1 MSAICLSCNHDALI
15 NVRPYRTNTP
25 FGRAVFGETSLNS
38 CGRCGLVQAAP
49 PPAPEKLTDYY
60 TVDYRTGGYAGSD
73 VADVSQFPKDNLFY
87 FNRGQSIADL
97 LSTYV
102 RKENPQILDI
112 GAGYGHILHAL
123 GQRYS
128 HSTRMAVEFS
138 DVCAKHLMSLGVQVF
153 TEPVEEVLP
162 RIGRRFDLVVMSH
175 SLEHVLNPLTVLQ
188 LIKASLVPGG
198 ILYVEVPNIPV
209 ESLLRYPDHMWAPRY
224 DEPHITFFSRS
235 TLRDL
240 LESSGFEVKFCDT
253 AGAEYRYISPVRF
266 RLPPVR
272 SFVQRLVPPKLFLNL
287 RKLNFTKPL
296 RVQEREETFY
306 QYGGFRLWIR
316 SVSHA

>member
-1 MSAICLSCNHDALI
+1 M
-15 NVRPYRTNTP
+15 
-25 FGRAVFGETSLNS
+25 
-38 CGRCGLVQAAP
+38 
-49 PPAPEKLTDYY
+49 
-60 TVDYRTGGYAGSD
+60 GYAGSD
-73 VADVSQFPKDNLFY
+73 VANLSEFPKDNLFY

-112 GAGYGHILHAL
+112 GAGYGHILYAL
-123 GQRYS
+123 GQRYPD
-128 HSTRMAVEFS
+128 STRMAVEFS
-138 DVCAKHLMSLGVQVF
+138 DVCARHLKSLGVQVF
-153 TEPVEEVLP
+153 AEPVEEVLP

-224 DEPHITFFSRS
+224 DEPHITFFSHS

-253 AGAEYRYISPVRF
+253 AGAEYKYISPVRF

-287 RKLNFTKPL
+287 RKLSFTKPL